1 MTSPLTTRQLDEIE
15 TAITTYQ
22 QHPPIGFACCTA
34 HAVADQT
41 PALVAEIKRLK
52 AERRTLTAAE
62 YTSAWHAVE
71 GAAGEEGADPA
82 TVLNAVLAVLGIDP
96 PPHAASSRG

>member
-1 MTSPLTTRQLDEIE
+1 MTVRRPRPVDVFHDQCMARAEAERQQQ
-15 TAITTYQ
+15 TAA
-22 QHPPIGFACCTA
+22 P
-34 HAVADQT
+34 
-41 PALVAEIKRLK
+41 
-52 AERRTLTAAE
+52 RRTLTARE

-82 TVLNAVLAVLGIDP
+82 TVLNAVLTVLGIDP